1 MTNILAVIFV
11 FGLLVMIHELGHFLA
26 AKWMGVRVEKFSIG
40 FPPTIYSKKIGETEF
55 SISAIPLGGY
65 VKMSGFIDE
74 SMDANITGADY
85 EFNSK
90 PIWKRV
96 IIILGGVIMNLLLA
110 ILIMSM
116 LTFSQGERII
126 PVTTIGYVGEQGIAK
141 QIGFEKGDRIL
152 AINGQ
157 PVHTWNDIQQAFMDH
172 LNQRIEFKV
181 VRQGKTI
188 TLLYRKEWFKE
199 KKGEQLDIGPLFEA
213 KVGDVTPSMPAGKL
227 GLQRGD
233 QIVEIAGQPVHN
245 WEEMTQVIRAHPGEE
260 ISIKWK
266 RDGQLLSGTITPQK
280 FEEKDAQGKML
291 TVGKIGVGYYYELH
305 KVGLLASL
313 QDGVVKTFDLI
324 NLNMKSI
331 AWIITGTKSASEII
345 GGPIMIAKMAGDAAQ
360 AGWQYLWYLIAAL
373 SAVLAF
379 FNVLPIPGLDGGHLF
394 FILLEGVMGKPLP
407 IKVRLK
413 IQQVGVAI
421 LLTLLVFIVYIDLK
435 RLLF

>member
-1 MTNILAVIFV
+1 MTNILAIIFV

-55 SISAIPLGGY
+55 SIAAIPLGGY

-74 SMDANITGADY
+74 SMDSNITGADY

-96 IIILGGVIMNLLLA
+96 VIILGGVIMNFLLA
-110 ILIMSM
+110 IVVMSA
-116 LTFSQGERII
+116 LTYSQGERII
-126 PVTTIGYVGEQGIAK
+126 PVTTVGYVGEKGVAQ
-141 QIGFEKGDRIL
+141 QIGFEKGDRIV
-152 AINGQ
+152 AVNGQ
-157 PVHTWNDIQQAFMDH
+157 PVHTWNDVQQRFLDN
-172 LNQRIEFKV
+172 LNHRIEFTV
-181 VRQGKTI
+181 IRGGQTI

-199 KKGEQLDIGPLFEA
+199 KKGEQLDIGPLFDSR
-213 KVGDVTPSMPAGKL
+213 VGDVTPSMPAGKL

-233 QIVEIAGQPVHN
+233 QILEIAGKPVHD
-245 WEEMTQVIRAHPGEE
+245 WDEMTKVIRAHPDEE
-260 ISIKWK
+260 ITIKWK
-266 RDGQLLSGTITPQK
+266 RGAQVLSGTITPQK
-280 FEEKDAQGKML
+280 FEEKDKQGKMQP
-291 TVGKIGVGYYYELH
+291 VGKIGIGYYYDLH
-305 KVGLLASL
+305 EVGLLASL
-313 QDGVVKTFDLI
+313 QDGTVKTFELI
-324 NLNMKSI
+324 GLNIKSI
-331 AWIITGTKSASEII
+331 AWVLTGTKSASEII

-407 IKVRLK
+407 INVRLK
-413 IQQVGVAI
+413 IQQIGVAI
-421 LLTLLVFIVYIDLK
+421 LLTLLVFIVYIDLR